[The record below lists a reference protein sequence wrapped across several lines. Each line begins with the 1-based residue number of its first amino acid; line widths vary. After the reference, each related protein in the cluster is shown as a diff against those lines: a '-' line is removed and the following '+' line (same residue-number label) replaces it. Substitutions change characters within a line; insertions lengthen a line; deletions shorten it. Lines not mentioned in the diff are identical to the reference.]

1 MSANVR
7 KVTLAI
13 TKDEYE
19 WAERT
24 ATRTGVSISSVLSA
38 AAREKRTAEERD
50 ARQRTA
56 WAEVVDLVLAGSPLT
71 EDELAAAKAELDG
84 LMIPRIEPPSAKS
97 VARERLDALRAL
109 GCAVAGDDGVN
120 LPAGGPRGG
129 LSRPIS
135 HYGLVFEKP
144 AREALGLSHVEFRAL
159 VLPAAWVKNPES
171 VTGPRVGS
179 MTRGLCSRSGGRSIP
194 IEIARAA
201 ARLRGPASPGSMRR
215 CGKNTRRSCSAPTM
229 ADRSAR
235 SGDEDEHR
243 RRSTAALI
251 AIER

>member
-84 LMIPRIEPPSAKS
+84 LMIPRIEPPSAKK

-171 VTGPRVGS
+171 ATGPRVGVYDPR
-179 MTRGLCSRSGGRSIP
+179 TLLAIR
-194 IEIARAA
+194 RALDSNPKSLEQQ
-201 ARLRGPASPGSMRR
+201 R
-215 CGKNTRRSCSAPTM
+215 
-229 ADRSAR
+229 DFVV
-235 SGDEDEHR
+235 R
-243 RRSTAALI
+243 RRQEIDAEVREEHAAFLQR
-251 AIER
+251 AHDGGPKRAKRRRG